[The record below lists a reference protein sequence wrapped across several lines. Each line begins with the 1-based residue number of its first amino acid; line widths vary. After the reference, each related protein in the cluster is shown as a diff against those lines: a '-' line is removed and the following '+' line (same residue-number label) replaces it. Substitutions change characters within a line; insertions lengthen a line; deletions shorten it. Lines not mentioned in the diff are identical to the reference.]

1 MDFYLTTLG
10 TSAAGP
16 VPGRWASG
24 QYFRT
29 PKTGFL
35 IDAGEGTQISLQR
48 NGIGWGAIDVI
59 LISHMHGDHIY
70 GLPGLLTS
78 WALNQRTT
86 PLTIIGPSNLQ
97 PFLETV
103 FKYSHTGLPFS
114 VDYQSIDSSSPG
126 SLVFEDKHI
135 RVTTIP
141 LVHRVPTTGYLITE
155 KARPRTMRAEL
166 IAKYE
171 IPYQEIPGIKA
182 GADFVTAS
190 GHRIPNKEL
199 TAVAPP
205 ARSFAYCSDTMPD
218 SKIIPFIKGVDLL
231 FHEATFLDELAE
243 HAVISTHTTA
253 KQAAEVAQAAEVKQL
268 VIGHFSPRY
277 GNLKPLLEEA
287 SAIFPNTALAEE
299 GRVFAVAYAG
309 RLESSL

>member
-1 MDFYLTTLG
+1 MDFNLTTLG

-24 QYFRT
+24 QFFKT

-35 IDAGEGTQISLQR
+35 IDAGEGTQIALQR

-78 WALNQRTT
+78 WALNQRNT
-86 PLTIIGPSNLQ
+86 PLTIIGPANLQ
-97 PFLETV
+97 PFLESV

-114 VDYQSIDSSSPG
+114 VDYQSIDAVQPG

-135 RVTTIP
+135 QVTTVP
-141 LVHRVPTTGYLITE
+141 LVHRVPTTGYHIAE
-155 KARPRTMRAEL
+155 KERPRTMRAEL
-166 IAKYE
+166 IAQYE
-171 IPYQEIPGIKA
+171 IPYREIPSIKT
-182 GADFVTAS
+182 GADFIT
-190 GHRIPNKEL
+190 GTGQCIPNSEL
-199 TAVAPP
+199 TSPAPA

-218 SKIIPFIKGVDLL
+218 PKIIPYIKGVDLL

-243 HAVISTHTTA
+243 HAVISTHTSC
-253 KQAAEVAQAAEVKQL
+253 
-268 VIGHFSPRY
+268 F
-277 GNLKPLLEEA
+277 A
-287 SAIFPNTALAEE
+287 SAA
-299 GRVFAVAYAG
+299 
-309 RLESSL
+309 